1 MIHRENIKKIA
12 NALTISEN
20 DIQYEDQYKSY
31 TIDEKEEI
39 IINDKFSDIQI
50 DIPIKF
56 YKCHIKFNSNFFKK
70 DINIS
75 LEFYKCKFINTNTI
89 LCNFNKKIYFKE
101 CEFLISED
109 KLKDINEICISS
121 KFLHGVDFSDTK
133 FNHSINFANSAFY
146 NNTNFRNTKFESSA
160 NFKYSKFNGTID
172 FSNTIFKDNV
182 YFNNSIF
189 QDSADFHECEFEKT
203 ANFYGVKF
211 DKAPNFSQAQF
222 KGSLNAVNAN
232 LNFDFENLENKIYE
246 EYKTYNRIASEN
258 NENLGYIKRFFK
270 YLISFFTKASKDTE
284 KYQKPIEHFANDFR
298 DSFRIFKSTLIKDN
312 NLLDASNFHKCEL
325 YCKEIELKESRHKRG
340 INTNNNEDT
349 RKNIKPFKEL
359 IDFLLLRFYRNLCD
373 HHTDFLKCFNNLVL
387 LVALYAVL
395 LWIGNFDLM
404 QGKEPIISDILH
416 QLGDKAITLKKDIK
430 KYDWLVFLIFLALAV
445 SCLYYLYKTIYLEHK
460 LYIKNIKLIL
470 SFTKNSLKNICFFML
485 ISVAII
491 FFYAAIIATLIT
503 LLNLNDMHYWQ
514 SYLNFISFV
523 LFFVIYFSLISLDC
537 VFVRFLLV
545 IAAYIITS
553 ISIGKNIA
561 ILNPLI
567 GKLLNTSI
575 EIKDPIFQ
583 SITIA
588 YTISTLLVLFSLQK
602 TARKNSIVPN

>member
-1 MIHRENIKKIA
+1 MDKLHIQLLKMRLPIKKDEERRKEIKDILDKDDEKSAELYMKKYHKTIREKREKIA
-12 NALTISEN
+12 NALKIKVDDVVYDKSEKFISGNRNKFEIYHKTIKHFDIYSLNEYEIDFYHCNIEFILSKGPSVYAEN
-20 DIQYEDQYKSY
+20 INFKNLYFINCKISINIVDDFCCENIHFLNCDIYSLSFNKV
-31 TIDEKEEI
+31 IVKGNI
-39 IINDKFSDIQI
+39 KFSNSRFVN
-50 DIPIKF
+50 KSV
-56 YKCHIKFNSNFFKK
+56 FNS
-70 DINIS
+70 
-75 LEFYKCKFINTNTI
+75 
-89 LCNFNKKIYFKE
+89 
-101 CEFLISED
+101 
-109 KLKDINEICISS
+109 CI
-121 KFLHGVDFSDTK
+121 FQD
-133 FNHSINFANSAFY
+133 SI
-146 NNTNFRNTKFESSA
+146 
-160 NFKYSKFNGTID
+160 
-172 FSNTIFKDNV
+172 
-182 YFNNSIF
+182 YFNNSHF
-189 QDSADFHECEFEKT
+189 KDYADFHECEFEKT
-203 ANFYGVKF
+203 ACFYGVKF
-211 DKAPNFSQAQF
+211 DKVPNFSQTQF
-222 KGSLNAVNAN
+222 KGSLNVVNTN
-232 LNFDFENLENKIYE
+232 LDFDFESLKEKIKQE
-246 EYKTYNRIASEN
+246 SIKYKERKSV
-258 NENLGYIKRFFK
+258 K
-270 YLISFFTKASKDTE
+270 
-284 KYQKPIEHFANDFR
+284 KPLAHFANDFR

-312 NLLDASNFHKCEL
+312 NLLDASEFHKCEL
-325 YCKEIELKESRHKRG
+325 YCKELELKESRHKRG
-340 INTNNNEDT
+340 INTNNNEDA

>member
-1 MIHRENIKKIA
+1 MDKLHIQLLKMRLPIEKDEEHCKEIKDILDKDDEELAELYMKKYHKKIKEKREMIA
-12 NALTISEN
+12 NALGI
-20 DIQYEDQYKSY
+20 K
-31 TIDEKEEI
+31 IDEVIYDKAEKFISNNRNKFEI
-39 IINDKFSDIQI
+39 HSKTIEQFDIYGLNDYEIDFCYCDINIVISKGHSIYAEDINFKSLYFKNCKININVVDNFCCENIHFLNCDIYALNFNQVIIKGN
-50 DIPIKF
+50 IKF
-56 YKCHIKFNSNFFKK
+56 TNSNFIKK
-70 DINIS
+70 SVFNSCTFQDNI
-75 LEFYKCKFINTNTI
+75 
-89 LCNFNKKIYFKE
+89 
-101 CEFLISED
+101 
-109 KLKDINEICISS
+109 
-121 KFLHGVDFSDTK
+121 
-133 FNHSINFANSAFY
+133 
-146 NNTNFRNTKFESSA
+146 
-160 NFKYSKFNGTID
+160 
-172 FSNTIFKDNV
+172 

-189 QDSADFHECEFEKT
+189 QDFADFHECEFEKT
-203 ANFYGVKF
+203 ACFYGVKF
-211 DKAPNFSQAQF
+211 DKVPNFSQAQF
-222 KGSLNAVNAN
+222 KGSLNAVNAK
-232 LNFDFENLENKIYE
+232 LDFGFESLKEKIKQEHIEYNKRE
-246 EYKTYNRIASEN
+246 S
-258 NENLGYIKRFFK
+258 IK
-270 YLISFFTKASKDTE
+270 
-284 KYQKPIEHFANDFR
+284 KPLAHFANDFR

-340 INTNNNEDT
+340 INTNNNEDA

>member
-1 MIHRENIKKIA
+1 MKHLTKEQEQEIWDKVSKEVENFDTFLDKSQCIDEICRKIKS
-12 NALTISEN
+12 ISEGMVQLSWTTL
-20 DIQYEDQYKSY
+20 DETLKRTKEITYECIGTKEIQDVFGKDFSIQYS
-31 TIDEKEEI
+31 
-39 IINDKFSDIQI
+39 SDTFCIMPKPKIQPYNENQQDSKDLQEQ
-50 DIPIKF
+50 DIK
-56 YKCHIKFNSNFFKK
+56 
-70 DINIS
+70 NIS
-75 LEFYKCKFINTNTI
+75 CFKLPILLEKYPLLFMNCVFHCEFLNTDFTKDLKK
-89 LCNFNKKIYFKE
+89 LCFMQCEFKEKITLNFKE
-101 CEFLISED
+101 CLDVFLMSYCTFEKPLTIHG
-109 KLKDINEICISS
+109 
-121 KFLHGVDFSDTK
+121 KFKENAD
-133 FNHSINFANSAFY
+133 
-146 NNTNFRNTKFESSA
+146 
-160 NFKYSKFNGTID
+160 
-172 FSNTIFKDNV
+172 
-182 YFNNSIF
+182 FNNSTF
-189 QDSADFHECEFEKT
+189 KDSADFSKCEFEKT
-203 ANFYGVKF
+203 ACFYGVKF
-211 DKAPNFSQAQF
+211 DKAFNFSQAQF

-232 LNFDFENLENKIYE
+232 LNFGFESLKEKIKQEHTEYNKRE
-246 EYKTYNRIASEN
+246 S
-258 NENLGYIKRFFK
+258 IK
-270 YLISFFTKASKDTE
+270 
-284 KYQKPIEHFANDFR
+284 KPLAHFANDFR

-312 NLLDASNFHKCEL
+312 NLLDASEFHKCEL
-325 YCKEIELKESRHKRG
+325 YCKELELKESRHKRG
-340 INTNNNEDT
+340 INANNNEDA

-445 SCLYYLYKTIYLEHK
+445 SCLYYLYKTIYLERK

-514 SYLNFISFV
+514 SYLNFINFV

>member
-1 MIHRENIKKIA
+1 M
-12 NALTISEN
+12 
-20 DIQYEDQYKSY
+20 Y
-31 TIDEKEEI
+31 
-39 IINDKFSDIQI
+39 
-50 DIPIKF
+50 
-56 YKCHIKFNSNFFKK
+56 FKNCK
-70 DINIS
+70 ININVVDN
-75 LEFYKCKFINTNTI
+75 FCCKNIHFLNCNIYA
-89 LCNFNKKIYFKE
+89 LNFNKVIIKGNVKFTNSSFIKKSVFN
-101 CEFLISED
+101 S
-109 KLKDINEICISS
+109 CI
-121 KFLHGVDFSDTK
+121 FQ
-133 FNHSINFANSAFY
+133 
-146 NNTNFRNTKFESSA
+146 
-160 NFKYSKFNGTID
+160 
-172 FSNTIFKDNV
+172 DNI
-182 YFNNSIF
+182 YFNNSHF
-189 QDSADFHECEFEKT
+189 KDSVDFHECEFEKT
-203 ANFYGVKF
+203 ACFYGVKF
-211 DKAPNFSQAQF
+211 DKVPNFSQVQF
-222 KGSLNAVNAN
+222 KGSLNAVNTN
-232 LNFDFENLENKIYE
+232 LNFGFESLKEKIKQEHIEYNKRE
-246 EYKTYNRIASEN
+246 S
-258 NENLGYIKRFFK
+258 IK
-270 YLISFFTKASKDTE
+270 
-284 KYQKPIEHFANDFR
+284 KPLAHFANDFR

-312 NLLDASNFHKCEL
+312 NLLDASNFHKYEL
-325 YCKEIELKESRHKRG
+325 YSKEIELKESRHKRG
-340 INTNNNEDT
+340 INTNNNEDA